1 MAAQAA
7 SPDTP
12 VPPGKMGQIL
22 VFLVMTLFAMG
33 AGYGASVVL
42 QNMQAQSLIDDQ
54 QAAAAGGHGEAA
66 TAAAGGHGAEAPA
79 SGHGSSGHD
88 ETPVPPGSLVTME
101 IPAII
106 TNLAAPR
113 ETWIRLELA
122 VRFVGNPSPQL
133 IEDIHQDLLAFVR
146 TMRLEQIEGPSG
158 YLHFKSDLA
167 ERAAIRSGGAA
178 RSVLVKVLLFE

>member
-7 SPDTP
+7 SPDTQA
-12 VPPGKMGQIL
+12 PPGKMGQIL

-42 QNMQAQSLIDDQ
+42 QNMQAQSLIAGQ
-54 QAAAAGGHGEAA
+54 EGAAADGHGEAA
-66 TAAAGGHGAEAPA
+66 KPAAGGHGAEAPA
-79 SGHGSSGHD
+79 SGGHD
-88 ETPVPPGSLVTME
+88 EAPVPPGGLVTME
-101 IPAII
+101 LPAII

-158 YLHFKSDLA
+158 FLHFKSDLA

>member
-7 SPDTP
+7 SPDTQGS
-12 VPPGKMGQIL
+12 PGKMGQVL

-42 QNMQAQSLIDDQ
+42 QNMQAQSLIEDQ
-54 QAAAAGGHGEAA
+54 ATDAAGHGEAA
-66 TAAAGGHGAEAPA
+66 TAAAGGHGSETPA
-79 SGHGSSGHD
+79 SGHGSSAHD

-158 YLHFKSDLA
+158 FLHFKSDLA

>member
-79 SGHGSSGHD
+79 SGHD